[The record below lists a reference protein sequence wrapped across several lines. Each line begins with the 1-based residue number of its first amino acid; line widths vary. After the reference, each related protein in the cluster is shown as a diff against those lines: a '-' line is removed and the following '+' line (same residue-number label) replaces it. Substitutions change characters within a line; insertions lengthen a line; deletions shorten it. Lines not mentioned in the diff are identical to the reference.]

1 MHRICQSKKI
11 QHSNETNDI
20 GNNYLKR
27 LNCRHR
33 SLSHVVPVPMIKVP
47 EHKTNIR
54 IVRIRLIFIHIAEI
68 DTLNEKYQADIYYE
82 ARWFELISIKSLD
95 LDQQQR
101 SQLLNEN
108 IPIRLNDL
116 NPKIYWI
123 PQLFIENEIGQIGK
137 QDTWFTI
144 KKSIIGN
151 HEPLSPSMI
160 RLEICEHRRIRGV
173 FWEKLELNHFPAD
186 VQDLTVSIST
196 MHHIEN
202 CLLVPD
208 EQLRSSINR
217 EAFFDQ
223 QEWKLY
229 EHVATESRQTQEEY
243 SFENDNSGIEQKKHS
258 VLAFTCRAARRPGY
272 YYWNGFCLIF
282 LITVCSFCIFSI
294 PPDLPQNRLQ
304 ITCTLLLTSVTFR
317 WVVNRS
323 LPTISYLTTL
333 DKYAIISIIMLVLL
347 CVWHSIIATLIF
359 LNSKTSSLS
368 RAIVPTN
375 IYVNIDRYV
384 FICLFTIYIIIHILL
399 MIWLIFVP
407 YKRRREMEYLDR
419 EYAAKKHI
427 QLETI
432 RTRLISTQNQ
442 PQDLVFRRGSSV
454 HGNIPIIKSPI
465 RSIKHSDSITIIP
478 NTTIFLPIKEEAN
491 EIKTK
496 ISNTIELPE
505 QDDVFYYHTN
515 DASNELK
522 NS

>member
-1 MHRICQSKKI
+1 MHRIFRSKKT
-11 QHSNETNDI
+11 QHSNENNDI
-20 GNNYLKR
+20 GNNYSKR
-27 LNCRHR
+27 LYSRHK
-33 SLSHVVPVPMIKVP
+33 SLSHVVPIPMIKLP
-47 EHKTNIR
+47 QDKTNIR
-54 IVRIRLIFIHIAEI
+54 MIRIRLIFIHIGEI

-82 ARWFELISIKSLD
+82 ARWFEILNIKLLD
-95 LDQQQR
+95 LDTQQR
-101 SQLLNEN
+101 SQLLDEN
-108 IPIRLNDL
+108 ISIRLNEL
-116 NPKIYWI
+116 NPKIYWT
-123 PQLFIENEIGQIGK
+123 PHLFIENEIGQIGK

-144 KKSIIGN
+144 KKSVTGN
-151 HEPLSPSMI
+151 IEPTSPSLI

-229 EHVATESRQTQEEY
+229 EHVATESRQTTEEY
-243 SFENDNSGIEQKKHS
+243 SFENDNNGIDQKKHS

-294 PPDLPQNRLQ
+294 PPDLPQSRLQ

-333 DKYAIISIIMLVLL
+333 DKYAIISIIILVLL
-347 CVWHSIIATLIF
+347 CVWHSVIATLIF
-359 LNSKTSSLS
+359 LNPPPASLS
-368 RAIVPTN
+368 RNIIPTN
-375 IYVNIDRYV
+375 TYVNIDRYV
-384 FICLFTIYIIIHILL
+384 FICLFSIYIIIHILL
-399 MIWLIFVP
+399 IIWLIFVP

-419 EYAAKKHI
+419 EYTAKKYI
-427 QLETI
+427 EIETT
-432 RTRLISTQNQ
+432 RTRFSSIQSQ

-454 HGNIPIIKSPI
+454 YGNTPMIKSPV
-465 RSIKHSDSITIIP
+465 RSIKHFDGMTIIP
-478 NTTIFLPIKEEAN
+478 NATTFLPIKEETN

-496 ISNTIELPE
+496 ISDTINFHES
-505 QDDVFYYHTN
+505 DDVFYDHT
-515 DASNELK
+515 NELK
-522 NS
+522 ST

>member
-1 MHRICQSKKI
+1 MHRIFRSKKTH
-11 QHSNETNDI
+11 HSNENNDI
-20 GNNYLKR
+20 ENNCPKR
-27 LNCRHR
+27 LYSRHK
-33 SLSHVVPVPMIKVP
+33 SLSHVVPIPMIILP
-47 EHKTNIR
+47 QDKTNIR
-54 IVRIRLIFIHIAEI
+54 IVRIRLIFIHIGEI

-82 ARWFELISIKSLD
+82 ARWFEIMSVKSLD
-95 LDQQQR
+95 LDIQQR
-101 SQLLNEN
+101 SQLLDEN
-108 IPIRLNDL
+108 ISIRLNDL
-116 NPKIYWI
+116 NPKNYWT

-144 KKSIIGN
+144 KKFVTGN
-151 HEPLSPSMI
+151 FEPLSPSAI

-196 MHHIEN
+196 IHHVEN

-229 EHVATESRQTQEEY
+229 EHVATESRQTKEEY
-243 SFENDNSGIEQKKHS
+243 SFENDNSGIEQKKHP

-294 PPDLPQNRLQ
+294 PPDLPQSRLQ

-347 CVWHSIIATLIF
+347 CVWHSVIATLIF
-359 LNSKTSSLS
+359 LNPTKASLT
-368 RAIVPTN
+368 RTIVPTH

-384 FICLFTIYIIIHILL
+384 FICLFSIYTIIHILL
-399 MIWLIFVP
+399 IIWLIFVP

-427 QLETI
+427 QLETT
-432 RTRLISTQNQ
+432 RTRFSSIQSQ
-442 PQDLVFRRGSSV
+442 PQDLVFRRASSV

-465 RSIKHSDSITIIP
+465 RPIKHPDGITIIS
-478 NTTIFLPIKEEAN
+478 NTTTFLPIKEETN
-491 EIKTK
+491 ETKTK
-496 ISNTIELPE
+496 ILNTIELNE
-505 QDDVFYYHTN
+505 EDDVFCDHTN
-515 DASNELK
+515 DTNNELK
-522 NS
+522 TT